1 MRETAREIDNEA
13 AAWVVRLDRG
23 PLTGEQERE
32 FHAWLAGNS
41 RRLGAFGRMSGF
53 ALITE
58 RSGAAG
64 TDFDPADFTPLHSRR
79 KLLQVGGAIAAA
91 AVIGGATE
99 LKLLLHVKK
108 FQTTKG
114 ELKVIPLEDGS
125 VVTLNTD
132 SAIAVNYTDRQ
143 RSIQLYRGEALF
155 DVAKG
160 QSRPFTVAA
169 DDTQITVVGTSFT
182 VRRLESSPVQVLVR
196 EGIVEVS
203 KPNRAEIIPIRI
215 SANNLAVAPQHEAEI
230 AARPIASTELHRAL
244 AWETGMI
251 AFEGETLAQATAEF
265 ARYSD
270 VKITIED
277 EQLAREPI
285 TGLFRA
291 SDPVDFAEKIAIS
304 LDAKSKVEEGQVR
317 IMRRDQE

>member
-1 MRETAREIDNEA
+1 MRETAREIDDAA
-13 AAWVVRLDRG
+13 AAWVARLDRG
-23 PLTGEQERE
+23 PLTGEQEQK
-32 FHAWLAGNS
+32 FQAWLAGDS
-41 RRLGAFGRMSGF
+41 RRLGAFGRMCGF
-53 ALITE
+53 SLITE
-58 RSGAAG
+58 RSSALG
-64 TDFDPADFTPLHSRR
+64 TDFNPADFTPLHSRR
-79 KLLQVGGAIAAA
+79 KLLRLGVASAAA
-91 AVIGGATE
+91 AGIGGAVG
-99 LKLLLHVKK
+99 LKFFFDAKK

-132 SAIAVNYTDRQ
+132 SAVAVNYTDRL
-143 RSIQLYRGEALF
+143 RSIQLYWGEALF
-155 DVAKG
+155 DVAKS

-169 DDTQITVVGTSFT
+169 GDTRITVVGTSFT
-182 VRRLESSPVQVLVR
+182 VRQLESTPVQVLVR

-203 KPNRAEIIPIRI
+203 KPNRAEMKPIRI
-215 SANNLAVAPQHEAEI
+215 SANNLAVAAQHEVGI
-230 AARPIASTELHRAL
+230 AARPIAPSELHRAL

-251 AFEGETLAQATAEF
+251 AFEGETLAEATAEF

-270 VKITIED
+270 VKIMIED

-304 LDAKSKVEEGQVR
+304 LDAKAKVGEGQVR

>member
-1 MRETAREIDNEA
+1 MC
-13 AAWVVRLDRG
+13 
-23 PLTGEQERE
+23 
-32 FHAWLAGNS
+32 
-41 RRLGAFGRMSGF
+41 GF

-58 RSGAAG
+58 RSRALGANLDA
-64 TDFDPADFTPLHSRR
+64 AESNSLRSRR
-79 KLLQVGGAIAAA
+79 RLLQVGGAIAAT
-91 AVIGGATE
+91 AVIGGWNGIQFLRHAKE
-99 LKLLLHVKK
+99 

-114 ELKVIPLEDGS
+114 ELKVIPLADGS

-143 RSIQLYRGEALF
+143 RSVRLYRGEALF
-155 DVAKG
+155 DVAKS

-182 VRRLESSPVQVLVR
+182 VRQLESTPVQVLVR

-203 KPNRAEIIPIRI
+203 KPSKAGMPPIRI
-215 SANNLAVAPQHEAEI
+215 SANNLAVAAQHEVRI
-230 AARPIASTELHRAL
+230 AARPIAPSELHRAL

-251 AFEGETLAQATAEF
+251 AFEGESLAQATAEF

-270 VKITIED
+270 VKIVIED
-277 EQLAREPI
+277 QQLAREPI
-285 TGLFRA
+285 VGLFRA

-304 LDAKSKVEEGQVR
+304 LDAKAKVEEGQVR